1 MKTYENIKA
10 LRLKLNISQDE
21 LAKKVG
27 YTDRSSI
34 AKVESG
40 KVDLTESKIRAFAN
54 VLGVSV
60 MELMGLE
67 TSAKSGTLTESE
79 ATLID
84 DYRNATEEIREA
96 AGTILHLSAERNKE

>member
-67 TSAKSGTLTESE
+67 PSAKSSALTESE
-79 ATLID
+79 VKLID
-84 DYRNATEEIREA
+84 NYRNATEEIREA
-96 AGTILHLSAERNKE
+96 AGTILHLSAERNRG